1 MRSECFCVFLCLGL
15 SKRDV
20 GLAADF
26 LELQSYA
33 VFSFSIFFALVVY
46 PYIVTNKS
54 DAITS

>member
-1 MRSECFCVFLCLGL
+1 MCSFVPVYLREMW
-15 SKRDV
+15 

>member
-1 MRSECFCVFLCLGL
+1 MW
-15 SKRDV
+15 

-46 PYIVTNKS
+46 PYIITNKS